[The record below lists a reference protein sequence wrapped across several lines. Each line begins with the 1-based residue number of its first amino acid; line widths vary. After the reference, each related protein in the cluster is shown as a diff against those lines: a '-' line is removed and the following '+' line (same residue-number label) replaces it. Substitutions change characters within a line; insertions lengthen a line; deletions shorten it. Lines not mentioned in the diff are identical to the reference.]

1 MRRLRMKAKTRPVC
15 FARSGDDD
23 AVRTRNIWDLLSTR
37 MGCGARESSRV
48 EAGYR
53 RVAFAE
59 GGSPPRSA
67 GDPVDE
73 RTNERTNASSSSWEM
88 DLEDT
93 KDDGE
98 ENIYID

>member
-1 MRRLRMKAKTRPVC
+1 MRMKAKTRPVC

-59 GGSPPRSA
+59 GGSLPRSA

-73 RTNERTNASSSSWEM
+73 RTNERTLLLLPGRWISRTRKMMEKKTYT
-88 DLEDT
+88 L
-93 KDDGE
+93 
-98 ENIYID
+98 ID